1 MTESIL
7 GIEYQA
13 GEVICSQ
20 GEAGDRMYVLQS
32 GRAQVL
38 RSEAGRDVVVGE
50 LRAGDI
56 FGEMSIFDRRP
67 RSATVR
73 AEGRATVLTLD
84 KRAFL
89 RRVHEDPSLA
99 FHVLKKMSERIRKL
113 DEELSALREHAPGK
127 VA

>member
-7 GIEYQA
+7 GIEYKG

-38 RSEAGRDVVVGE
+38 RSEAGRDVVIGE
-50 LRAGDI
+50 LQAGDI
-56 FGEMSIFDRRP
+56 FGEMSIFDRSP

-73 AEGRATVLTLD
+73 AEGRATVMTLD
-84 KRAFL
+84 KKAFL

-99 FHVLKKMSERIRKL
+99 FHVLKKMSERVRKL
-113 DEELSALREHAPGK
+113 DEELSALREITGEA
-127 VA
+127 A

>member
-38 RSEAGRDVVVGE
+38 RSEAGRDVVIGE
-50 LRAGDI
+50 LQAGDI
-56 FGEMSIFDRRP
+56 FGEMSIFDRSP

-73 AEGRATVLTLD
+73 AEGRATVMTLD
-84 KRAFL
+84 KKAFL

-99 FHVLKKMSERIRKL
+99 FHVLKKMSERVRKL
-113 DEELSALREHAPGK
+113 DEELSALREITGEA
-127 VA
+127 A